1 MNENE
6 INNSS
11 ELSVG
16 NTPPKKSKAW
26 IFILVLVVL
35 VVGFAA
41 GGLVGYLSSDKK
53 DNDTSLKDDEDE
65 EKKENED
72 DNEKEESTATPLI
85 YEMTKDGSD
94 TKIYLFGSIHVAD
107 DEAYPLPDL
116 VLDAYEESDYLA
128 VELDILEYEND
139 MDAQMKLVQDM
150 LITDGKTVKDY
161 LKKETY
167 DKLIDYLKENDFYNE
182 LYEYYRPV
190 FFESLVSNIILEKT
204 ELSTDDGIDRYF
216 LNKAKK
222 DKKEILEVE
231 SAEFQNNMLLSFPD
245 ELYDFMIIY
254 SIDNEDESVKD
265 TQKLYK
271 IWLKGN
277 EKEFNEY
284 LNTEEEFDLDKY
296 DYKDLEKA
304 LENYDL
310 ELITKRNV
318 SMADKAEEYFEDE
331 KDVFFVVGAAHIVGD
346 DALVE
351 LLTERGYT
359 IKKLEY

>member
-6 INNSS
+6 FNNSN
-11 ELSVG
+11 ELNVG
-16 NTPPKKSKAW
+16 GNNPKKSKAW
-26 IFILVLVVL
+26 IFILILFVLI
-35 VVGFAA
+35 VGFAV
-41 GGLVGYLSSDKK
+41 GGLVGYVSSDKK
-53 DNDTSLKDDEDE
+53 DNDTSLKDEDNDN
-65 EKKENED
+65 KKD
-72 DNEKEESTATPLI
+72 DEKEKSTATPLI
-85 YEMTKDGSD
+85 YEVTKGDSD

-128 VELDILEYEND
+128 VELDIIEYEND
-139 MDAQMKLVQDM
+139 MDAQMKLAQDM

-167 DKLIDYLKENDFYNE
+167 DKLIDYLKENNFYNS

-190 FFESLVSNIILEKT
+190 LFESLVSNIVLEKT
-204 ELSTDDGIDRYF
+204 DLSTDKGIDRYF
-216 LNKAKK
+216 LKQAKK

-231 SAEFQNNMLLSFPD
+231 SAEFQNNMLLGFPD
-245 ELYDFMIIY
+245 ELYDFMISY
-254 SIDNEDESVKD
+254 TIDNEDESVKD

-284 LNTEEEFDLDKY
+284 LNKEEEFDLDKY

-318 SMADKAEEYFEDE
+318 SMADKAEEYFKDG
-331 KDVFFVVGAAHIVGD
+331 KDVFYVVGAAHIVGD

-359 IKKLEY
+359 VKRLEY